1 MPQFEIRVSAT
12 AECALHIMGAG
23 HPDDE
28 VHGRSLFISATFAG
42 PGLDGFGFLT
52 DERKLRAMLSAV
64 ASELDHRHLNKLP
77 QFAELNP
84 SAENVARWVAEG
96 LLKRLPQAGR
106 VQLKKVSVKLH
117 RDAKVT
123 YRL

>member
-12 AECALHIMGAG
+12 AECALHIEGVG

-28 VHGRSLFISATFAG
+28 VHGRSLTLSATFAG
-42 PGLDGFGFLT
+42 PGLDSFGFLA
-52 DERKLRAMLSAV
+52 DERKLRAILGAV
-64 ASELDHRHLNKLP
+64 AAELDHKHLNKLP
-77 QFAELNP
+77 QFAQLNP
-84 SAENVARWVAEG
+84 SAENVARWVAEE
-96 LLKRLPQAGR
+96 LLKRLPEGGR
-106 VQLKKVSVKLH
+106 LQLKKVSVQLH